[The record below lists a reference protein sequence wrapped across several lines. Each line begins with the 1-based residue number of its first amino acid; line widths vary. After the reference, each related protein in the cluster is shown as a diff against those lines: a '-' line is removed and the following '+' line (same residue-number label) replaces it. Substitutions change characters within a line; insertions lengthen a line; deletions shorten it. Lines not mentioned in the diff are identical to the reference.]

1 MFSRVF
7 QVKTVLQDIL
17 FLTMQVMQ
25 NVFEVLL
32 SVSKNRSVT
41 GNFDGLK
48 KITNKYCVYDIE
60 VLVL

>member
-25 NVFEVLL
+25 NVFEDLL

-41 GNFDGLK
+41 GNFDGLE
-48 KITNKYCVYDIE
+48 KITNQYCVYDIE